1 MSNQAITLD
10 AIFTGFR
17 TRSDRSLGFTGMT
30 PELSDTESVALM
42 GIRQRNVKL
51 LIQPTDEPVNGLV
64 EVKGEFDEKR
74 PSERLRAVLFV
85 LHKQKTLK
93 QQISI
98 SFDAFYTDAMN
109 RMIQSV
115 KDQLE
120 PATF

>member
-1 MSNQAITLD
+1 MPNQAITLD

-17 TRSDRSLGFTGMT
+17 TRADRSLGFTGMT
-30 PELSDTESVALM
+30 PELSDIESVALM

-51 LIQPTDEPVNGLV
+51 LIQPTDGPVNGLV
-64 EVKGEFDEKR
+64 EVKAEFDEKR

-85 LHKQKTLK
+85 LHKQLTLK
-93 QQISI
+93 HQIAI
-98 SFDAFYTDAMN
+98 SFDEFYKNQMSST
-109 RMIQSV
+109 IQSY

>member
-17 TRSDRSLGFTGMT
+17 TRADRSLGFTGVT
-30 PELSDTESVALM
+30 PELSDIESVALM

-51 LIQPTDEPVNGLV
+51 LIQPTDAAPEGLV
-64 EVKGEFDEKR
+64 EVKGEFDQKS

-85 LHKQKTLK
+85 RHKQLTLQHK
-93 QQISI
+93 IAVP
-98 SFDAFYTDAMN
+98 FDAYYRDCLE
-109 RMIQSV
+109 RMIQDI

-120 PATF
+120 PAAF

>member
-17 TRSDRSLGFTGMT
+17 TRADRSLGFTGMT
-30 PELSDTESVALM
+30 PELSDIESVALM

-51 LIQPTDEPVNGLV
+51 LIQPTDEAPSGLV

-74 PSERLRAVLFV
+74 PSERLRAALFV
-85 LHKQKTLK
+85 LHKQLTLK
-93 QQISI
+93 QQIAL
-98 SFDAFYTDAMN
+98 SFNDFYKEQMN
-109 RMIQSV
+109 RITQSV

>member
-17 TRSDRSLGFTGMT
+17 TRADRSLGFTGMT
-30 PELSDTESVALM
+30 PELSDIESVALM

-51 LIQPTDEPVNGLV
+51 LIQPTDETPSGLV

-74 PSERLRAVLFV
+74 PSERLRAALFV
-85 LHKQKTLK
+85 LHKQLTLK
-93 QQISI
+93 QQIAI
-98 SFDAFYTDAMN
+98 SFNDFYKEQMN
-109 RMIQSV
+109 RITQSV

>member
-1 MSNQAITLD
+1 MPNQAITLD

-17 TRSDRSLGFTGMT
+17 TRADRSLGFTGMT
-30 PELSDTESVALM
+30 PELSDIESVALM

-51 LIQPTDEPVNGLV
+51 LIQPTDETPSGLV

-74 PSERLRAVLFV
+74 PSERLRTVLFV
-85 LHKQKTLK
+85 LHKQLTLK
-93 QQISI
+93 QQIAI
-98 SFDAFYTDAMN
+98 PFDAFYTDQMN